1 MEAKAL
7 CESIFQFVGQAK
19 PEHASTSRPST
30 GTAGIA
36 NEVGEGATAAAAA
49 TKTTQ
54 NGQPTTNDERHYN
67 ASPKHQMENEE
78 IIRAFVGNK
87 ARGLDCRFGF
97 MCVNIKCMKDEGRK
111 IVLFTGCTWGMAVP
125 AYLLPP
131 LDKAHS
137 PNKLAAR
144 IFGAVGCSRLRAES
158 TSWSDRGTGVDPT
171 HPLTLALTLTLIP
184 TRTQNG
190 QENGRVT
197 RLRRFW
203 NFIYSSDLPTT
214 P

>member
-87 ARGLDCRFGF
+87 LGEYNMRG
-97 MCVNIKCMKDEGRK
+97 VEA
-111 IVLFTGCTWGMAVP
+111 GMAMV
-125 AYLLPP
+125 AV
-131 LDKAHS
+131 D
-137 PNKLAAR
+137 NKNSGKTLHTK
-144 IFGAVGCSRLRAES
+144 SRR
-158 TSWSDRGTGVDPT
+158 
-171 HPLTLALTLTLIP
+171 
-184 TRTQNG
+184 Q
-190 QENGRVT
+190 GRVDS
-197 RLRRFW
+197 RPYEKRPSR
-203 NFIYSSDLPTT
+203 DRKGPT